1 MVRIGRE
8 SSISNTTKIDHT
20 LFIPNYNCHQQLGKY
35 TANEKYF
42 FKYCLILFGKNLD
55 NGQKIELPTNTSEYM
70 HTMNSFG
77 RSGHN
82 IRLFTFRIMA
92 LQAKLYASL
101 GNPKPPK
108 F

>member
-1 MVRIGRE
+1 MVKSVLLNKFGR
-8 SSISNTTKIDHT
+8 
-20 LFIPNYNCHQQLGKY
+20 QLLV
-35 TANEKYF
+35 E
-42 FKYCLILFGKNLD
+42 IFGKNLD
-55 NGQKIELPTNTSEYM
+55 NGQNLELPTNTSEYM

-101 GNPKPPK
+101 DNPKPPK